1 VNGGASV
8 ALRDI
13 GHAYRGDVPVE
24 AIAAFDA
31 DVAAGELVAIVG
43 PSGCGKST
51 LLRVLAGLTVP
62 TRGTASVGGV
72 VANGHP
78 GLVAFQPQRDLLL
91 PWRRVL
97 GNATLGAEVA
107 GVPPEV
113 ARREATARFA
123 RFGLDGFARA
133 WPSSLSGGMRQRVAL
148 LRTFL
153 VPRPVLL
160 LDEPFGA
167 LDAITRRTMQDWL
180 QEVWMADGRTVLLV
194 THDVEEALLLA
205 DRVIVMS
212 ARPGRIVEEL
222 PVTFPRPRASTL
234 VTELDFVAAK
244 RRLLDALAA

>member
-1 VNGGASV
+1 M
-8 ALRDI
+8 
-13 GHAYRGDVPVE
+13 E
-24 AIAAFDA
+24 AIAAFDT
-31 DVAAGELVAIVG
+31 DIAAGELVAIIG

-51 LLRVLAGLTVP
+51 LLRILAGLTVP
-62 TRGTASVGGV
+62 TRGIARVGDTE
-72 VANGHP
+72 ANGRP
-78 GLVAFQPQRDLLL
+78 GS
-91 PWRRVL
+91 RRVP
-97 GNATLGAEVA
+97 AAARPAAPVA
-107 GVPPEV
+107 
-113 ARREATARFA
+113 ARRSATPRSAPRSPASRATRPAGRRPRAFA

-167 LDAITRRTMQDWL
+167 LDAITRRTMQEWL

-212 ARPGRIVEEL
+212 SRPGRIVDDL
-222 PVTFPRPRASTL
+222 GVAFPRPRATDL
-234 VTELDFVAAK
+234 VTEPDFVAAK
-244 RRLLDALAA
+244 RRLLDALAT